1 METSRSPSAAPSGT
15 PPPPSV
21 TGRHPRCQREFAGG
35 VSLAGICMM
44 GPRGRPVRDICPGGF
59 LPVSLPPVPS
69 GQGWVGAGPPG
80 LQTPWA
86 LGGPAGTNSSGSLD
100 GAEAPSS
107 SLPAL
112 LLPSASGVTF
122 TAAGSSLGVLGS
134 RGAWPGLCAGPPST
148 SGSDREE
155 RLGFA
160 ADDRVTWA
168 VVVPAGRLH
177 GSSRH

>member
-1 METSRSPSAAPSGT
+1 M
-15 PPPPSV
+15 
-21 TGRHPRCQREFAGG
+21 
-35 VSLAGICMM
+35 
-44 GPRGRPVRDICPGGF
+44 
-59 LPVSLPPVPS
+59 PVSLPPVPS

-80 LQTPWA
+80 LQAPWA

-134 RGAWPGLCAGPPST
+134 RGAWPGLRAGPPST

-155 RLGFA
+155 RLGLLL
-160 ADDRVTWA
+160 TIESLGLLWC
-168 VVVPAGRLH
+168 PLAGFMGLH
-177 GSSRH
+177 GINE